1 MGNQA
6 LESLEIGNSKTVRMR
21 RLLLISN
28 LGDSSLNRKNSTR
41 NRKTKLAC
49 ESFEH
54 EGVHYKV
61 NSKKSGI
68 YKEIMFKIIEQ
79 MKIAREIHNRLLVVR
94 FDLHSGNFS
103 QGNEEISLFRK
114 QIIQWVTR
122 HYQTHSIGFV
132 WAREQEKA
140 KSQHYHL
147 AIFIDGDK
155 IRHPKRLLKEIRDK
169 WEVKDPWNHHKPFVE
184 KPAYFIN
191 SDEVF
196 HDAVYR
202 LSYLAKVRGKGYR
215 PEQSKDYSTSRLR
228 LKNDN

>member
-6 LESLEIGNSKTVRMR
+6 LESLEIGNSKTVRTR

-103 QGNEEISLFRK
+103 QGSFTSHLSLISFNSLLGCL
-114 QIIQWVTR
+114 IL
-122 HYQTHSIGFV
+122 SPSMNM
-132 WAREQEKA
+132 A
-140 KSQHYHL
+140 K
-147 AIFIDGDK
+147 
-155 IRHPKRLLKEIRDK
+155 
-169 WEVKDPWNHHKPFVE
+169 W
-184 KPAYFIN
+184 
-191 SDEVF
+191 
-196 HDAVYR
+196 
-202 LSYLAKVRGKGYR
+202 
-215 PEQSKDYSTSRLR
+215 
-228 LKNDN
+228 